1 MLKNYWKVAWR
12 NILRHKSFSFINMTG
27 LAIGLSCF
35 LLISLY
41 VIDELSYDKHF
52 SHADRVYRA
61 NADLRFGGA
70 EMHFP
75 LSSDM
80 LGATLK
86 KDYPQVEQ
94 YARVYASDG
103 AKLIKK
109 GSEFINE
116 ANLANVDSTFFEI
129 FPFPAIAGNL
139 KTALNEPNTV
149 VITDEMAIKYFG
161 TVDAVGKT
169 LETSDNN
176 STLYKVNAVLK
187 KIPSNSHLNFDFF
200 FSMDNVRYTWGN
212 HLSFNF
218 HTYFLFKEKIAPAD
232 FDKNFRQ
239 YLVKYV
245 VPQAQQMMDIKSMED
260 FEKAGNYLV
269 FSMTPLTKI
278 HLYSDRQFEIRAGQG
293 NIQYVYIFSVIA
305 IVILLIAC
313 INFMNLT
320 TARSANRARE
330 VGIRKVL
337 GTEKKNLI
345 TQFLSESIL
354 MALLSM
360 ILAILIAWL
369 ALPLFNDIA
378 SKNMSFPSLL
388 KPNILPILIALPF
401 VVGLL
406 AGSYPAF
413 FLSAFR
419 PIDVLKGK
427 LKIGSRSGGL
437 RSGLVVVQ
445 FFFSIVLII
454 GTIVIY
460 RQLNYI
466 QTKNLGFK
474 KDQVLIINSAYALN
488 NNADP
493 FKNEVLKLQGVK
505 SGTFSGYLPVPSSRN
520 DNTWSKE
527 AVFNEKTGFNM
538 QNWSVDHDYIPT
550 LGMEI
555 IKGRNFSREFG
566 TDSTGMIINE
576 ATAAIL
582 GYPDPVGK
590 RVYTIANTNS
600 PTMIPYTIIGV
611 VKNFHFESLKK
622 DIAPLSFLLR
632 RSTGLASFKVSTD
645 NIKSLVNQVE
655 KKWKTMAPSFPFS
668 YQFLDE
674 SFDQMYREEQRIGKI
689 AFTFSLLAIFIA
701 CLGLFGLAA
710 FIAEARVKEIG
721 IRKVLGANVSS
732 IVNMLSKDFVKLVL
746 IAAVFAFP
754 IAWWGMN
761 TWLKDFAFRVNIGW
775 WVFALA
781 GGIALLIALLT
792 VSFQAIKAAIANPV
806 TSLRSE

>member
-12 NILRHKSFSFINMTG
+12 NILRHKTFSFINMTG

-35 LLISLY
+35 LLITLY
-41 VIDELSYDKHF
+41 VLDELGYDKHF
-52 SHADRVYRA
+52 SNADRVYRA

-149 VITDEMAIKYFG
+149 VLTDEMAIKYFG

-200 FSMDNVRYTWGN
+200 FSMDNVRYNWGT

-218 HTYFLFKEKIAPAD
+218 HTYLLFKKKIAPAE
-232 FDKNFRQ
+232 FDNNFQQ
-239 YLVKYV
+239 YIVKYII
-245 VPQAQQMMDIKSMED
+245 PEAQQLMDIKSMED

-278 HLYSDRQFEIRAGQG
+278 HLYSDRQHEIRAGQG

-337 GTEKKNLI
+337 GTEKKHLI
-345 TQFLSESIL
+345 TQFLSESTL
-354 MALLSM
+354 MALLSLG
-360 ILAILIAWL
+360 LALIIAWL

-378 SKNMSFPSLL
+378 SKTMSFPSLFRPSL
-388 KPNILPILIALPF
+388 LPILIALPF

-454 GTIVIY
+454 GTIVVY

-493 FKNEVLKLQGVK
+493 FKNEVLKLKGVK
-505 SGTFSGYLPVPSSRN
+505 SGTFSGYLPVPSSRS

-538 QNWSVDHDYIPT
+538 QNWNIDYDYIPT

-555 IKGRNFSREFG
+555 MKGRNFSREFG

-590 RVYTIANTNS
+590 RVYTIANQND

-611 VKNFHFESLKK
+611 VKNFHYESLKK

-632 RSTGLASFKVSTD
+632 RSTGLACFKVSTD
-645 NIKSLVNQVE
+645 DVKSLVNQVE

-668 YQFLDE
+668 YQFMDE

-689 AFTFSLLAIFIA
+689 AFTFALLAIFIA

-732 IVNMLSKDFVKLVL
+732 IVNMLSKDFAKLVL
-746 IAAVFAFP
+746 ISAAFAFP
-754 IAWWGMN
+754 VAWWAMN
-761 TWLKDFAFRVNIGW
+761 TWLKDFAFRVDLGW

-781 GGIALLIALLT
+781 GAIALVIALLT

-806 TSLRSE
+806 KSLRSE